1 LIATSVTSQN
11 WKKKKKPLS
20 PINVSH
26 LFLFFCQFS
35 NVTKVAIIC
44 RKDLKPDLL
53 QAKYEN
59 NFLSTSFY
67 NFGYLCGWIM
77 YQNLGIFS

>member
-1 LIATSVTSQN
+1 LPLQLNQKIG
-11 WKKKKKPLS
+11 KKKKKTPVPHQCLS
-20 PINVSH
+20 SFSV
-26 LFLFFCQFS
+26 FFCQFS
-35 NVTKVAIIC
+35 DVTKVAIIC

-67 NFGYLCGWIM
+67 NFGYLRGWIM